1 MNPSDEENISV
12 QHPLTTAHVTF
23 GKRKKIWVPF
33 LLRAQVQ
40 RITVGRRQFDT
51 YTAKCAINGETTEIH
66 EELVKLDVRDPEAGI
81 AALLDVI
88 NAQRA
93 EQD

>member
-1 MNPSDEENISV
+1 MSNT
-12 QHPLTTAHVTF
+12 PLTTADVTF
-23 GKRKKIWVPF
+23 GKRRKFWVPF

-40 RITVGRRQFDT
+40 RITVGGRQFDM
-51 YTAKCAINGETTEIH
+51 YTAKCAINGETTEVCGH

-81 AALLDVI
+81 AALLAVL